1 MINNRN
7 APSYK
12 AAKKLNN
19 ILKLYLNFDNYYTI
33 DNSMTLDHDLTKPNI
48 NGHHRLMSLDI
59 KDLYVNIPIRETID
73 ITRQQ
78 LLKYNDVEIMLQIC
92 KLSETILQQNYFT
105 FQDQI
110 YQPAKGIAMGS
121 PISGTI
127 ADIFLQYLEHIHI
140 KPLLDSKWIVLY
152 SQYIDDIL
160 IIYDNERT
168 NPNTL
173 MQYTIHECLQ
183 FHPTQESNDL
193 INFLD
198 LTIIK
203 RNLQQQAPQYI
214 SYPTTL
220 MNTNWQHTDIILKGC
235 STSHLMQNT
244 NTENG

>member
-1 MINNRN
+1 VINNRN

-140 KPLLDSKWIVLY
+140 KPLLDSK
-152 SQYIDDIL
+152 
-160 IIYDNERT
+160 
-168 NPNTL
+168 
-173 MQYTIHECLQ
+173 
-183 FHPTQESNDL
+183 
-193 INFLD
+193 
-198 LTIIK
+198 
-203 RNLQQQAPQYI
+203 
-214 SYPTTL
+214 
-220 MNTNWQHTDIILKGC
+220 
-235 STSHLMQNT
+235 
-244 NTENG
+244 